1 MSQLSSL
8 LAEIESAK
16 VILPQISYSD
26 YIAIDLSTSSKLLEN
41 NLLESANDLETII
54 YSYVSEKEAKI
65 AYGGYLEERDLYKRS
80 ELFDAEDQDS
90 RNIHL
95 GIDIWEKSGSTIHA
109 ALDGKVH
116 SFKNNEGLGNYGP
129 TIILQH
135 TIDDVDFYTL
145 YGHLS
150 KDSIS
155 NLELDQ
161 VIKKGDRIGYL
172 GSAEVNGDY
181 APHLHFQIIE
191 DISDYNGD
199 YPGVCSKTNADFY
212 RENCPNPEILLKIIK
227 K

>member
-41 NLLESANDLETII
+41 TILESANDLENII
-54 YSYVSEKEAKI
+54 YSYVSKKEAKI
-65 AYGGYLEERDLYKRS
+65 AFGGYLEERDLYKRS
-80 ELFDAEDQDS
+80 ELFDAEDADS

-129 TIILQH
+129 TIILEH

-155 NLELDQ
+155 NLEINQ
-161 VIKKGDRIGYL
+161 VFKKGDRIGYL

-191 DISDYNGD
+191 NIRDYNGD

-212 RENCPNPEILLKIIK
+212 RENCPNPDLLLKIIK

>member
-8 LAEIESAK
+8 LSEIESAK

-26 YIAIDLSTSSKLLEN
+26 YVAIDLSTSSKLFEN
-41 NLLESANDLETII
+41 ITLESADDLEQII
-54 YSYVSEKEAKI
+54 YAFVADKNAKM
-65 AYGGYLEERDLYKRS
+65 AFGGYLEQRNLYKRS
-80 ELFDAEDQDS
+80 SLFSDMDTEN

-129 TIILQH
+129 TIILKHQVQE
-135 TIDDVDFYTL
+135 IEFYTL

-155 NLELDQ
+155 NLKVDQ
-161 VIKKGDRIGYL
+161 EFKKGDRIGYL

-191 DISDYNGD
+191 DLDDYFGD

-212 RENCPNPEILLKIIK
+212 RENCPNPNILLKIIK
-227 K
+227 E

>member
-1 MSQLSSL
+1 MSQLYSL
-8 LAEIESAK
+8 LNEIESAK

-26 YIAIDLSTSSKLLEN
+26 YIAIDLSNSSKILEN
-41 NLLESANDLETII
+41 RALDSPEDLDKII
-54 YSYVSEKEAKI
+54 AEFVSEKNAKM
-65 AYGGYLEERDLYKRS
+65 AFGGYLEERDLYERS
-80 ELFDAEDQDS
+80 NLFTFEDKES

-95 GIDIWEKSGSTIHA
+95 GIDMWARSGSTIHA

-129 TIILQH
+129 TIILEHAIQE
-135 TIDDVDFYTL
+135 IEFYTL

-155 NLELDQ
+155 NLQ
-161 VIKKGDRIGYL
+161 VGQVFKMGDRIGYL

-191 DISDYNGD
+191 DIDDYFGD

-212 RENCPNPEILLKIIK
+212 RENCPNPDILLKIIK